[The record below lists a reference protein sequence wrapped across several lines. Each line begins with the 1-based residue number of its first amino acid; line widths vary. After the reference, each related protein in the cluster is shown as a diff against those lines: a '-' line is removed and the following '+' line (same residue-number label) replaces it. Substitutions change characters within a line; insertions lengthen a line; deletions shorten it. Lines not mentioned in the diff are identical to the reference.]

1 MPLVASNSGSEA
13 SAACPGFRDGVDHL
27 FVTALVASGV
37 RRAGIDPARAG
48 ISGGSGM
55 ADIRFLSRSMKAEDH
70 HVDESR
76 SPHLDQS
83 DPACIRHHRVEHASI
98 PPVRS
103 ARCPIGG

>member
-1 MPLVASNSGSEA
+1 
-13 SAACPGFRDGVDHL
+13 
-27 FVTALVASGV
+27 
-37 RRAGIDPARAG
+37 
-48 ISGGSGM
+48 M
-55 ADIRFLSRSMKAEDH
+55 ADIGFLSRSMKAEDH

-103 ARCPIGG
+103 AATR